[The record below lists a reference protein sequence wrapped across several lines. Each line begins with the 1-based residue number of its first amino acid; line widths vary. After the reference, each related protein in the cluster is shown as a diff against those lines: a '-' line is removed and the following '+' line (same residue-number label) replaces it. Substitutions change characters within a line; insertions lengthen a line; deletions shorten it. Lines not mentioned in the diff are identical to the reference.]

1 MTASAAKP
9 DPNSKTKSKPRGR
22 PGLTQDA
29 RNKALQVSCTLMA
42 ERGIAGMQARTIAQR
57 SGLSIGSI
65 YKLFGDIDDLIRE
78 VNLATY
84 REFAQH
90 HSAALDAASKPGA
103 SVQIRL
109 MALANAYVEFVLN
122 NEARWT
128 ALLSFNANQQGEGPK
143 AYKATRDQLYE
154 MVESV
159 MCELPDLSVGAEC
172 AAMTRALWAS
182 VHGIVIFTLPN
193 SVSDDPVAETLAHI
207 ERIVSAVVRDNGG

>member
-1 MTASAAKP
+1 MTKPEAKP
-9 DPNSKTKSKPRGR
+9 RGRGR

-29 RNKALQVSCTLMA
+29 RDRAFGVSCALMA
-42 ERGIAGMQARTIAQR
+42 ERGIAGMQARTIAER

-84 REFAQH
+84 CEFAGH
-90 HSAALDAASKPGA
+90 HRAALDAASSPGA
-103 SVQIRL
+103 TVQVRL
-109 MALANAYVEFVLN
+109 MALAKAYVDFVLS

-128 ALLSFNANQQGEGPK
+128 ALLSFNAKQEGEGPT
-143 AYKATRDQLYE
+143 AYKATRDELYA

-159 MCELPDLSVGAEC
+159 MCELPALADNMEC

-207 ERIVSAVVRDNGG
+207 ERIVLAVVRDNGR